1 MSDIEDK
8 LMAKRETE
16 EKRDRQLNDQE
27 DRLREINESLRKKN
41 LSGIGVTEGAKMDR
55 GPEYVFEQIIAEN
68 IPNLGRE
75 TGIQIQEIE
84 RFPPKINKN
93 CPTPRHLIV
102 KLANSKDK
110 EKILKAARDKKSLT
124 YLGRSIRITADLS
137 TETWQARK
145 GWQDIFRVLNEKN
158 MQPRIRYPAR
168 LSFKMEGEIKSFQD
182 RQELK
187 EYVTSKPALQEILRG
202 TLKIPL

>member
-1 MSDIEDK
+1 M
-8 LMAKRETE
+8 
-16 EKRDRQLNDQE
+16 
-27 DRLREINESLRKKN
+27 
-41 LSGIGVTEGAKMDR
+41 
-55 GPEYVFEQIIAEN
+55 
-68 IPNLGRE
+68 
-75 TGIQIQEIE
+75 
-84 RFPPKINKN
+84 
-93 CPTPRHLIV
+93 

-110 EKILKAARDKKSLT
+110 EKILKAARDKKSLSFM
-124 YLGRSIRITADLS
+124 RRNIRLTADLS

-158 MQPRIRYPAR
+158 MQPRMLYPAS
-168 LSFKMEGEIKSFQD
+168 LSFRIEGERKSFQD